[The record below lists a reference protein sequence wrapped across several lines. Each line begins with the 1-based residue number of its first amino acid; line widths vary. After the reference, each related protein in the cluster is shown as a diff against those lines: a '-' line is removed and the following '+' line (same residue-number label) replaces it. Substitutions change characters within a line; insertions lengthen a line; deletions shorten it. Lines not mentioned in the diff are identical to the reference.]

1 MKIGLLIIGNEI
13 LEGKIAD
20 ANTRQLARFLLSRN
34 LELMTSLTVRDTEA
48 SIHQGLE
55 RLFSDCEV
63 IITSGGL
70 GPTKDDV
77 TKETI
82 ASWMGRKVIFSD
94 EALAVATQN
103 YQRFQRVFA
112 GKEHGYSYLPEGF
125 NALENSTGFAPG
137 LFTIHQGKYLLCG
150 PGVPREF
157 KSLLDDHFDQK
168 ILSAFAP
175 PSEVIELFTVR
186 TKRIPEEKIFRETA
200 PTLWGQ
206 LEQYG
211 TVSSLPHIMGVDIG
225 VKIKGANTVELE
237 RKKSE
242 LRKIFESSPLMPN
255 IWNFGT
261 QSLEEL
267 IVGVAN
273 RKNISY
279 GFAESCTGGLCSHR
293 VTGISGS
300 SQTFLGSV
308 VCYSVAVKAKSL
320 GVKTETL
327 NNYGAVSEEAAKEM
341 AVGVARSLN
350 LDVGVSITGFAGPGG
365 GSPEKP
371 VGTVYV
377 GVHAQGKTQVF
388 HYQFPGDREQLKQR
402 FSQAALYLLLEEL
415 EKFAV
420 T

>member
-1 MKIGLLIIGNEI
+1 LRPGSS
-13 LEGKIAD
+13 
-20 ANTRQLARFLLSRN
+20 TR
-34 LELMTSLTVRDTEA
+34 V
-48 SIHQGLE
+48 
-55 RLFSDCEV
+55 
-63 IITSGGL
+63 
-70 GPTKDDV
+70 
-77 TKETI
+77 
-82 ASWMGRKVIFSD
+82 
-94 EALAVATQN
+94 
-103 YQRFQRVFA
+103 
-112 GKEHGYSYLPEGF
+112 
-125 NALENSTGFAPG
+125 
-137 LFTIHQGKYLLCG
+137 
-150 PGVPREF
+150 